1 MEVSYT
7 HGKTGNFW
15 TWDLIPP
22 AQKPRAGHQD
32 AGLPTV
38 VPLAGLG
45 VLVIRLTLP
54 SVSSLTP
61 GPTPGP
67 GFLCGPIL
75 R

>member
-7 HGKTGNFW
+7 HGKTGNFR
-15 TWDLIPP
+15 TWYLIPP
-22 AQKPRAGHQD
+22 AQKPGAGHQD

-38 VPLAGLG
+38 VPLAVLG
-45 VLVIRLTLP
+45 VLVIRLTFP

-61 GPTPGP
+61 GPAPGP
-67 GFLCGPIL
+67 EFLRGPIL